1 MAQQRRQQGGVR
13 GPGVTCV
20 AAVQHVVEPWP
31 DRGGDGPAPRGCE
44 PQRRPA
50 TYRDAMVLGRS
61 VVVSDVPGVR
71 DVLAD
76 SVTGLGVV
84 GALPA

>member
-1 MAQQRRQQGGVR
+1 
-13 GPGVTCV
+13 
-20 AAVQHVVEPWP
+20 
-31 DRGGDGPAPRGCE
+31 
-44 PQRRPA
+44 
-50 TYRDAMVLGRS
+50 MVLGRS